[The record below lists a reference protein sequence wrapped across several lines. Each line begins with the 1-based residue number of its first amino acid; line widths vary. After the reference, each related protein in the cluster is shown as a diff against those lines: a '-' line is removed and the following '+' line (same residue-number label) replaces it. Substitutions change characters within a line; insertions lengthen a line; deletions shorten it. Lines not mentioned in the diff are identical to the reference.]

1 MIRMKKFLLVMTTL
15 LGTAVGMAQTDPA
28 AQSTPPTTPN
38 LRVPLLDK
46 ELIFS
51 DKHFVTMLAQGNAY
65 ELAAAQIALAKSS
78 RAEVQT
84 YAQIMVSDHTEMG
97 AMLQAAVQQI
107 DPAFPIPNAPS
118 PKHQRM
124 LEELNAATTNFDAVY
139 KAQMLMSHAET
150 LNLLQSFQVNG
161 YGHPV
166 LKTLAQTAEPVVTM
180 HLQMAQVLP

>member
-1 MIRMKKFLLVMTTL
+1 MLRTKKFLLVMTTL
-15 LGTAVGMAQTDPA
+15 MGTAVGMAQTDPA
-28 AQSTPPTTPN
+28 AQSTPPTTTN

-78 RAEVQT
+78 RSEVQT
-84 YAQIMVSDHTEMG
+84 YAQIMVSDHTQMG
-97 AMLQAAVQQI
+97 AMLQATVQQI

-124 LEELNAATTNFDAVY
+124 LEELSAATTNFDVVY

-150 LNLLQSFQVNG
+150 LNLLQSFQMNG
-161 YGHPV
+161 YGHPL
-166 LKTLAQTAEPVVTM
+166 LKALAQTAEPVVTM
-180 HLQMAQVLP
+180 HLQMAQLLP